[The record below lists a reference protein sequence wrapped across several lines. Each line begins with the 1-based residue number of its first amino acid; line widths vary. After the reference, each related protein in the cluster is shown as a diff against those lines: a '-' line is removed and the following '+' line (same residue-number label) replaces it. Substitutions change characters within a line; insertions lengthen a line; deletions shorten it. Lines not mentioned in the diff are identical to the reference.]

1 MENIKYSD
9 RQLNIL
15 KILKNQTFSQ
25 KNLSDMYQGAIMA
38 KGYYENPES
47 IYQAA
52 HSLRELT
59 YYMTKHLERS
69 GAKDHKEQMRIF
81 IEEFDPLGGI
91 KQEAVI
97 NQWHGLHNYFV
108 QLCHHHG
115 SISPPELFEEKLY
128 QLENIILAIHGPIS
142 VPITELDNLIEKE
155 NPTLEDLEVVL
166 SLIKNLSSYEYFFKK
181 LKHPNWLELLD
192 EKGMYKYTP
201 RLGERS
207 IEPLFLLK
215 VVKQKPD
222 KVLEIIKRHSETDHP
237 GARFNYIKCLT
248 QMTADSIIQM
258 IKPLKKWINS
268 QINYA
273 PSLYFAL
280 VDLVLKLIS
289 YNVEKELFDL
299 INSMYIV
306 KAEILK
312 NDEKLRKRLDE
323 IFDKRWKNGNIEQY
337 GMDGLYQEDLGG
349 EFQEKSEIY
358 SYESMI
364 RKVLSDLIE
373 KYPVKS
379 LKLFLQN
386 LNFSINFFIKNKDKN
401 NIDDHS
407 LDWRNNLKE
416 KPISKTFRNVLIDVA
431 IEIIIYIGN
440 NVKERFP
447 DVILELQ
454 KFNNLTFRRL
464 EFFAYNNFPE
474 LSADFINKI
483 ELRNEH
489 FKTIDE
495 NYELFQVFDSFF
507 DKLPNKTQNNYLKY
521 ITKGVKKQKKALKK
535 NKGNRNFP
543 KLKKEDIDRFIK
555 HDRIRKLKPIKKY
568 IKQDFLKKLDIDITE
583 IDKVNLFEEKGVIF
597 GTKSPLSESTIEKFT
612 IEELKA
618 YLLKYDEEKRFDF
631 DKIGLGR
638 QLENSVPK
646 RPNDFIIMLN
656 DALIQP
662 KLHKYISFIIA
673 GLNVALKG
681 NQNLDLNSLFNIFKT
696 LLSED
701 FVIDTEPL
709 FFKEDS
715 SRDIKKSIAD
725 FFHENLKVERISI
738 DFKQLVWELIVM
750 LLNVKDINNE
760 TETKAIQGNWMPR
773 DMSLNSVY
781 GIATNTIFA
790 YISWVIDSD
799 SEKYKPEEKKL
810 TKFFPEILE
819 VIENLLN
826 EPLYTT
832 RYIIGSNFYYLCHL
846 DLDWV
851 KSKIDVII
859 PHDKEHLDYFEAAW
873 SGFIDYNGIVV
884 PFFEL
889 LRPSYLYALNLIN
902 KEFRLIPFSKE
913 HFIDQIMILY
923 INGLEQLNDE
933 DSLIYK
939 FFLTASGENRKIA
952 IRNIGTYLRKY
963 KDDKEH
969 EKIKECLTNLLDYRL
984 KEAST
989 ENITNY
995 IEELH
1000 GFIYWFRNS
1009 IFEEDWTIN
1018 RLLEILRLL
1027 NDSFIESYFIPDILE
1042 DFAVEYPVQV
1052 IECLEIIIKK
1062 EVREDFLLFENKY
1075 KSILKDI
1082 INSENE
1088 EANQRAV
1095 NLINYLL
1102 RMNFHNFKDLL
1113 TD

>member
-9 RQLNIL
+9 RQLDIL

-38 KGYYENPES
+38 KIYHENPDS

-59 YYMTKHLERS
+59 DYMTKHLERI
-69 GAKDHKEQMRIF
+69 GARKDQMRIF
-81 IEEFDPLGGI
+81 IEDFDPLGGL

-97 NQWHGLHNYFV
+97 KQWLDLYDYFV
-108 QLCHHHG
+108 QLCHHHN
-115 SISPPELFEEKLY
+115 SISPSELFEEKLY
-128 QLENIILAIHGPIS
+128 QLENVILAIHGPIS
-142 VPITELDNLIEKE
+142 VPIAELDRLIENE
-155 NPTLEDLEVVL
+155 NPTVEDLELAL
-166 SLIKNLSSYEYFFKK
+166 SLIKNLSSYEYFFKQ

-192 EKGMYKYTP
+192 EKGVYNNTP
-201 RLGERS
+201 RYGERS

-215 VVKQKPD
+215 IVKKKPD

-237 GARFNYIKCLT
+237 GARVNYIKTLT
-248 QMTADSIIQM
+248 QMPADSIIQL

-268 QINYA
+268 QDNYT
-273 PSLYFAL
+273 PSLFFAL
-280 VDLVLKLIS
+280 VDLVLKLIQ
-289 YNVEKELFDL
+289 NDKEDELFDL
-299 INSMYIV
+299 INSMYAI

-323 IFDKRWKNGNIEQY
+323 IFDKRWKNGYIEQY
-337 GMDGLYQEDLGG
+337 GMDDLYQEDLGG
-349 EFQEKSEIY
+349 EFQEKHEIY

-379 LKLFLQN
+379 LKLFLKN
-386 LNFSINFFIKNKDKN
+386 LNFSINLFLKNKDKN

-407 LDWRNNLKE
+407 LIWRNKLKE
-416 KPISKTFRNVLIDVA
+416 EPISKTFRNVLIDVA
-431 IEIIIYIGN
+431 IDIILYIGN

-454 KFNNLTFRRL
+454 KYNNLTFRHL
-464 EFFAYNNFPE
+464 EFFAYYNFAD

-483 ELRNEH
+483 ELKNEH

-495 NYELFQVFDSFF
+495 NYELFHLFDSFF
-507 DKLPNKTQNNYLKY
+507 DQLPNETQNAYLKY
-521 ITKGVKKQKKALKK
+521 ITKGVKKQKKVLRKSK
-535 NKGNRNFP
+535 WNINLP
-543 KLKKEDIDRFIK
+543 KPKKEDIDRFIK

-568 IKQDFLKKLDIDITE
+568 IKQDFLKKLGINFTE
-583 IDKVNLFEEKGVIF
+583 IDTVKLFEDTGVVF
-597 GTKSPLSESTIEKFT
+597 GTKSPLSESTIETFT
-612 IEELKA
+612 MEELKVN
-618 YLLKYDEEKRFDF
+618 LLKYDEERSFDF

-638 QLENSVPK
+638 QLEYNVPK
-646 RPNDFIIMLN
+646 RPNEFIMMLN
-656 DALIQP
+656 DALNQP

-673 GLNVALKG
+673 GLNSTLKE
-681 NQNLDLNSLFNIFKT
+681 NQNLDLNSLFKIFKI

-701 FVIDTEPL
+701 YVIDTEPL
-709 FFKEDS
+709 FFKEDT
-715 SRDIKKSIAD
+715 SRDIKKRIAD
-725 FFHENLKVERISI
+725 FFHENLKIERITI
-738 DFKQLVWELIVM
+738 DFKQTVWELIVE
-750 LLNVKDINNE
+750 LLNVKDINKE
-760 TETKAIQGNWMPR
+760 IETKKIQGNWMPR
-773 DMSLNSVY
+773 DMSLTSVY
-781 GIATNTIFA
+781 GIATNTIFV
-790 YISWVIDSD
+790 YISWAIAFDP
-799 SEKYKPEEKKL
+799 EKYKPEENKL

-851 KSKIDVII
+851 KSKINVIL

-902 KEFRLIPFSKE
+902 EEFRLIPFSKP

-933 DSLIYK
+933 HSLIFK
-939 FFLTASGENRKIA
+939 FFNTASGEYRKIA
-952 IRNIGTYLRKY
+952 IRNIGTNLSKY
-963 KDDKEH
+963 QDKEDF
-969 EKIKECLTNLLDYRL
+969 EKIKNRLINLLDYRL
-984 KEAST
+984 REASSV
-989 ENITNY
+989 NITDY

-1009 IFEEDWTIN
+1009 IFEEEWTIN

-1027 NDSFIESYFIPDILE
+1027 NDSFKESYFIPEILE

-1062 EVREDFLLFENKY
+1062 EIKDGFLISENKY
-1075 KSILKDI
+1075 KSMLKDV

-1088 EANQRAV
+1088 EAKQKAV
-1095 NLINYLL
+1095 NLLNYLL
-1102 RMNFHNFKDLL
+1102 RMNLHIFKDLL

>member
-1 MENIKYSD
+1 MENIKYTD

-38 KGYYENPES
+38 KSYHENPDS

-59 YYMTKHLERS
+59 DYMTKHLKRI
-69 GAKDHKEQMRIF
+69 GAEDRKDQMRIF
-81 IEEFDPLGGI
+81 IEDFDPLGGL

-97 NQWHGLHNYFV
+97 KQWLDLYDYFV
-108 QLCHHHG
+108 QLCHHHD
-115 SISPPELFEEKLY
+115 SISPSELFEEKLY
-128 QLENIILAIHGPIS
+128 QLENVILAIHGPIS
-142 VPITELDNLIEKE
+142 VPIAELDKLIENE
-155 NPTLEDLEVVL
+155 NPTVEDLELVL
-166 SLIKNLSSYEYFFKK
+166 SLIKNLSSYEYFFKQ

-192 EKGMYKYTP
+192 EKGVYSNTP
-201 RLGERS
+201 RYGERS

-215 VVKQKPD
+215 IVKKKPD

-237 GARFNYIKCLT
+237 GARVNYIKTLT
-248 QMTADSIIQM
+248 QMPADSIIQL

-268 QINYA
+268 QDNYT
-273 PSLYFAL
+273 PSLFFAL
-280 VDLVLKLIS
+280 VDLVLKLIQ
-289 YNVEKELFDL
+289 NDKEDELFDL
-299 INSMYIV
+299 INSMYAI

-337 GMDGLYQEDLGG
+337 GVADLYQEDLGG
-349 EFQEKSEIY
+349 EFQEKFEIY

-364 RKVLSDLIE
+364 RKILSDLIE

-379 LKLFLQN
+379 LKLFLKN
-386 LNFSINFFIKNKDKN
+386 LNFSINFFLKNKDKN

-407 LDWRNNLKE
+407 LIWRNNLKE
-416 KPISKTFRNVLIDVA
+416 EPISKTFRNVLIDVA
-431 IEIIIYIGN
+431 IEIILYIGN

-454 KFNNLTFRRL
+454 KFNNLTFRRI

-483 ELRNEH
+483 ELKNEH

-495 NYELFQVFDSFF
+495 NYELFHVFDSFF
-507 DKLPNKTQNNYLKY
+507 DQLPNETQNAYLKY
-521 ITKGVKKQKKALKK
+521 ITKGVKKQKKALRKSK
-535 NKGNRNFP
+535 WNINLP
-543 KLKKEDIDRFIK
+543 KPKKEDIDRFIK
-555 HDRIRKLKPIKKY
+555 QDQIRKLKPIKKY
-568 IKQDFLKKLDIDITE
+568 IKQDFLKKLGINFTE
-583 IDKVNLFEEKGVIF
+583 IDKVKLFEDTGVVF
-597 GTKSPLSESTIEKFT
+597 GPTSPLSESTIENFT
-612 IEELKA
+612 MEELKA

-631 DKIGLGR
+631 DKIGLGS
-638 QLENSVPK
+638 QLENLVPK
-646 RPNDFIIMLN
+646 RPNDFINMLN
-656 DALIQP
+656 DALNQP
-662 KLHKYISFIIA
+662 QLHKYVSFIID
-673 GLNVALKG
+673 GLNEALKG
-681 NQNLDLNSLFNIFKT
+681 NPSLDLNNLFKIFKI

-701 FVIDTEPL
+701 FVFDAEPL
-709 FFKEDS
+709 FFKEDT
-715 SRDIKKSIAD
+715 SRDIKRSIAD
-725 FFHENLKVERISI
+725 FFYENLKIERISI
-738 DFKQLVWELIVM
+738 DFRQIIWELIVK
-750 LLNVKDINNE
+750 LLNEKDINNE
-760 TETKAIQGNWMPR
+760 METKDMQGNWKPR
-773 DMSLNSVY
+773 DLSLNSVY
-781 GIATNTIFA
+781 GIATNAIFF
-790 YISWVIDSD
+790 YISWVIVFD
-799 SEKYKPEEKKL
+799 SEKYKSEENKL

-819 VIENLLN
+819 VIENLLK

-832 RYIIGSNFYYLCHL
+832 RYIFGRNFYYLCHL

-851 KSKIDVII
+851 KSKIDVIL

-873 SGFIDYNGIVV
+873 SGFIDYNHIFVS
-884 PFFEL
+884 FFEL

-902 KEFRLIPFSKE
+902 EEFRLIPFSE
-913 HFIDQIMILY
+913 VHFINQIMILY
-923 INGLEQLNDE
+923 IKGLEQLNDE

-939 FFLTASGENRKIA
+939 FFNTASGENRKIA
-952 IRNIGTYLRKY
+952 IRNIGTNLSKY
-963 KDDKEH
+963 RDDEEH
-969 EKIKECLTNLLDYRL
+969 EKIKEHLTNLLDYRL

-1000 GFIYWFRNS
+1000 GFIYWFKNS
-1009 IFEEDWTIN
+1009 IFEEEWTIN
-1018 RLLEILRLL
+1018 KLLEILRLL
-1027 NDSFIESYFIPDILE
+1027 NDSFKESYFIPEILE

-1062 EVREDFLLFENKY
+1062 EIRDGFLVSENKY
-1075 KSILKDI
+1075 KSMLKDV

-1088 EANQRAV
+1088 EAKQKAV

-1102 RMNFHNFKDLL
+1102 KMNLHNFKDLL
-1113 TD
+1113 ND